1 MEKPI
6 GFWLRTEGIAG
17 SDIPTIDSRSRL
29 NEPGAR
35 VRFSPCD
42 LLAERECK
50 GTLIISPFANFF
62 GEKCK
67 KGAFLPNF
75 GWKMMIY
82 WNAHVVI
89 VEHSEKE

>member
-6 GFWLRTEGIAG
+6 GFWLRTEWIAG

-50 GTLIISPFANFF
+50 DTSNFRVF
-62 GEKCK
+62 PNFLAKKCK
-67 KGAFLPNF
+67 KLVFCN
-75 GWKMMIY
+75 
-82 WNAHVVI
+82 
-89 VEHSEKE
+89 VEMTKWGVKGG

>member
-42 LLAERECK
+42 LLAERDCK
-50 GTLIISPFANFF
+50 GTLIISPFPNILVKKVENSAFF
-62 GEKCK
+62 SI
-67 KGAFLPNF
+67 F
-75 GWKMMIY
+75 GQKIVIY